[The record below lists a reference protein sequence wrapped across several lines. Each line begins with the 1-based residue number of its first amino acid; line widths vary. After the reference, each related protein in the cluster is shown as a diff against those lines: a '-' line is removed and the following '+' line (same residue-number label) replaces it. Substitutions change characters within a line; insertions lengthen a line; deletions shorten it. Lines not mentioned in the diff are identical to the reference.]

1 MIIATA
7 GHIDH
12 GKTTLVK
19 ALTGVDTDR
28 LPEEKARGISI
39 DIGFAYWKTPD
50 ALIGFVDVPGHERFI
65 RNMLAGVSG
74 IDYIMLIVAADDG
87 VMPQTIEHL
96 NIVNLLNVSHG
107 VAVITKCDR
116 VAPERV
122 AEVVAGVKALLAD
135 TKLAAIPVMPA
146 SAISGEGIEMLRGEL
161 STAAKAHQQR
171 EHAGRHLRYTVDR
184 VFTKAG
190 SGTVVTGTVVTGA
203 VAVGDHLMLSPG
215 GIEVRVR
222 GMQKQSSGAQQ
233 AAAGE
238 RCAINLSGV
247 ELAQVSRGD
256 WLVAPAVHA
265 PTKRIDARLQVLA
278 SEAQALKHWTP
289 VHMHLGTA
297 DVTARVSIRRGAVI
311 APGESAMVQLILDQ
325 PLAALHGDRFIVRDQ
340 SATRTL
346 GGGTIIDPYAPAT
359 RRNTAARAAQ
369 LAALEH
375 DDPAQA
381 LAALL
386 ACSPAGVD
394 LAQFE
399 RTFNLKPER
408 VDALI
413 GALDT
418 NIIGKEQRVAL
429 PQAAVEKIKQ
439 AVVEALVK
447 FHRDSPQATGAEID
461 ALHKTHAPALSAE
474 TFSALLRVLADEKKL
489 EVAGSHAR
497 LPQHI
502 ATDNPADQK
511 MWQAVRPVME
521 SAGFNVP
528 PLRELAPLTNLKEL
542 ILKDFLHRKA
552 KTNEVIRV
560 TPERFYPRATLAQL
574 AACAVDVAQNAP
586 GNQFTA
592 ALYRDR
598 IGVGRGLA
606 IEILECLDRLGI
618 TQRIGD
624 GRKMRRDFV
633 PILGAAVAPPAPPKQ
648 AAAPAQ
654 NKPAAPSAQRRPNPR
669 PIKRY

>member
-65 RNMLAGVSG
+65 RNMLAGVAG
-74 IDYIMLIVAADDG
+74 IDFVMLIVAADDG

-116 VAPERV
+116 VPAERV
-122 AEVVAGVKALLAD
+122 AEVIAGVKSLLAD

-146 SAISGEGIEMLRGEL
+146 SAISGEGIEALRNEL
-161 STAAKAHQQR
+161 AGAAKAHQQR
-171 EHAGRHLRYTVDR
+171 EHAGRHFRYTVDR

-215 GIEVRVR
+215 GIEARVR
-222 GMQKQSSGAQQ
+222 GMQKQGGAAQQ

-238 RCAINLSGV
+238 RCALNLSGV

-265 PTKRIDARLQVLA
+265 PTQRIDVRLQVLA
-278 SEAQALKHWTP
+278 GEAQPLKHWTP
-289 VHMHLGTA
+289 VHLHLGTA

-311 APGESAMVQLILDQ
+311 APGESAIVQLIADA
-325 PLAALHGDRFIVRDQ
+325 PLAVLHGDRFIVRDQ
-340 SATRTL
+340 SATRTI
-346 GGGTIIDPYAPAT
+346 GGGSVVDPFAPAS

-375 DDPAQA
+375 DDPAA
-381 LAALL
+381 AFKALL

-413 GALDT
+413 ATLDT
-418 NIIGKEQRVAL
+418 AIVGKEQRVAL
-429 PQAAVEKIKQ
+429 PKAVVEKIKA
-439 AVVEALVK
+439 AVVEALIK
-447 FHRDSPQATGAEID
+447 FHRDSPQAVGAEID
-461 ALHKTHAPALSAE
+461 VLRKAHAPALAPE
-474 TFSALLRVLADEKKL
+474 TFTALLRGLADDKKL

-497 LPQHI
+497 LPQHV

-511 MWQAVRPVME
+511 MWEAVKPVME

-528 PLRELAPLTNLKEL
+528 PLKDLAPLTKLKEVML
-542 ILKDFLHRKA
+542 TDFLHRKA

-560 TPERFYPRATLAQL
+560 TPERFYPRTTLAKL
-574 AACAVDVAQNAP
+574 AACAVDVAQNSA

-592 ALYRDR
+592 AQYRDR
-598 IGVGRGLA
+598 TGVGRGLA

-624 GRKMRRDFV
+624 MRKMRREFA
-633 PILGAAVAPPAPPKQ
+633 PILGDAVAPPAPPKQ
-648 AAAPAQ
+648 AAAAAPA
-654 NKPAAPSAQRRPNPR
+654 KPAAPSVQRRPNHR

>member
-1 MIIATA
+1 MIVATA

-39 DIGFAYWKTPD
+39 DIGFAYWKTAE
-50 ALIGFVDVPGHERFI
+50 ALVGFVDVPGHERFI

-74 IDYIMLIVAADDG
+74 IDYVMLIVAADDG
-87 VMPQTIEHL
+87 VMPQTVEHL
-96 NIVNLLNVSHG
+96 NIVNLLNVAHG

-122 AEVVAGVKALLAD
+122 AEVAAGVKALLAG

-146 SAISGEGIEMLRGEL
+146 SAISGDGIEALRKEL
-161 STAAKAHQQR
+161 AAAAKAHKSR
-171 EHAGRHLRYTVDR
+171 EHAGRHFRYTIDR

-190 SGTVVTGTVVTGA
+190 SGTVVTGTVVTGS
-203 VAVGDHLMLSPG
+203 VTVGDHLVLSPG
-215 GIEVRVR
+215 GIEARVR
-222 GMQKQSSGAQQ
+222 GMQKQGGAAQQ

-247 ELAQVSRGD
+247 EIAQVSRGD

-265 PTKRIDARLQVLA
+265 PTRRIDVRLQVLA
-278 SEAQALKHWTP
+278 GETQPLKHWTP
-289 VHMHLGTA
+289 VHLHLGTA

-311 APGESAMVQLILDQ
+311 AAGESALAQLILDQ

-340 SATRTL
+340 SATRTI
-346 GGGTIIDPYAPAT
+346 GGGTIVDPFAPAT
-359 RRNTAARAAQ
+359 RRNTAARIAQ

-381 LAALL
+381 FAALL
-386 ACSPAGVD
+386 AGSPAGVD

-399 RTFNLKPER
+399 RTFNLKPGR
-408 VDALI
+408 VDALT
-413 GALDT
+413 GAT
-418 NIIGKEQRVAL
+418 GTAIIGKEQRVAL
-429 PQAAVEKIKQ
+429 PGQHVESIRRN
-439 AVVEALVK
+439 VVEALVK
-447 FHRDSPQATGAEID
+447 FHRDSPQAVGAEIEVLRK
-461 ALHKTHAPALSAE
+461 AHAPALAAE
-474 TFSALLRVLADEKKL
+474 TFTALLRGLADEKKL

-511 MWQAVRPVME
+511 MWEAVRPVLDA
-521 SAGFNVP
+521 AGFNVP
-528 PLRELAPLTNLKEL
+528 PLKDLAPLTKLKEVM
-542 ILKDFLHRKA
+542 LKDFLHRKA

-560 TPERFYPRATLAQL
+560 TPERFYPRSTLAQL
-574 AACAVDVAQNAP
+574 AACAADVAQNAP

-592 ALYRDR
+592 AQYRDR
-598 IGVGRGLA
+598 TGVGRGLA

-618 TQRIGD
+618 TQRLGD
-624 GRKMRRDFV
+624 QRKMRRDFV
-633 PILGAAVAPPAPPKQ
+633 PILGAATAPPAPPKQ

-669 PIKRY
+669 PFKRY

>member
-1 MIIATA
+1 MIVATA

-65 RNMLAGVSG
+65 RNMLAGVAG
-74 IDYIMLIVAADDG
+74 IDYVMLIVAADDG
-87 VMPQTIEHL
+87 VMPQTVEHL

-116 VAPERV
+116 VPAERV
-122 AEVVAGVKALLAD
+122 AEVIAGVKSLLAD

-146 SAISGEGIEMLRGEL
+146 SAISGEGIEALRNEL
-161 STAAKAHQQR
+161 AAAAKAHQQR
-171 EHAGRHLRYTVDR
+171 EHAGRHFRYTVDR

-203 VAVGDHLMLSPG
+203 VAVGDHLTLSPG
-215 GIEVRVR
+215 GIDVRVR
-222 GMQKQSSGAQQ
+222 GMQKQGGAAQQ

-238 RCAINLSGV
+238 RCALNLSGV

-265 PTKRIDARLQVLA
+265 PTQRIDVRLQVLTN
-278 SEAQALKHWTP
+278 EAQPLKHWTP
-289 VHMHLGTA
+289 VHLHLGTA

-311 APGESAMVQLILDQ
+311 APGESAIVQLIADA
-325 PLAALHGDRFIVRDQ
+325 PLAVLHGDRFIVRDQ
-340 SATRTL
+340 SATRTV
-346 GGGTIIDPYAPAT
+346 GGGSVVDPFAPAS

-375 DDPAQA
+375 DDPAAA
-381 LAALL
+381 LKALL

-399 RTFNLKPER
+399 RTFNLKPDR

-413 GALDT
+413 ATLDT
-418 NIIGKEQRVAL
+418 AIVGREQRVAL
-429 PQAAVEKIKQ
+429 PKVLVEKIKT

-447 FHRDSPQATGAEID
+447 FHRDAPQAVGIEID
-461 ALHKTHAPALSAE
+461 ALRKAHAQALAAE
-474 TFSALLRVLADEKKL
+474 TFTALLRVLADDRKL
-489 EVAGSHAR
+489 EVAGNHAR
-497 LPQHI
+497 LPQHV

-511 MWQAVRPVME
+511 MWEAVKPVME

-528 PLRELAPLTNLKEL
+528 PLKDLAPLTKLKEVM
-542 ILKDFLHRKA
+542 LKDFLYRKA

-560 TPERFYPRATLAQL
+560 TPERFYPRTTLAKL
-574 AACAVDVAQNAP
+574 AACAVDVAQNSP

-592 ALYRDR
+592 AQYRDR
-598 IGVGRGLA
+598 TGVGRGLA

-624 GRKMRRDFV
+624 MRKMRREFA
-633 PILGAAVAPPAPPKQ
+633 PILGDAVAPPAPPKQ
-648 AAAPAQ
+648 AAAAAPA
-654 NKPAAPSAQRRPNPR
+654 KPAAPSVQRRPNHR

>member
-1 MIIATA
+1 
-7 GHIDH
+7 
-12 GKTTLVK
+12 
-19 ALTGVDTDR
+19 
-28 LPEEKARGISI
+28 
-39 DIGFAYWKTPD
+39 
-50 ALIGFVDVPGHERFI
+50 
-65 RNMLAGVSG
+65 
-74 IDYIMLIVAADDG
+74 
-87 VMPQTIEHL
+87 
-96 NIVNLLNVSHG
+96 
-107 VAVITKCDR
+107 
-116 VAPERV
+116 
-122 AEVVAGVKALLAD
+122 
-135 TKLAAIPVMPA
+135 
-146 SAISGEGIEMLRGEL
+146 
-161 STAAKAHQQR
+161 
-171 EHAGRHLRYTVDR
+171 
-184 VFTKAG
+184 
-190 SGTVVTGTVVTGA
+190 
-203 VAVGDHLMLSPG
+203 
-215 GIEVRVR
+215 
-222 GMQKQSSGAQQ
+222 
-233 AAAGE
+233 
-238 RCAINLSGV
+238 
-247 ELAQVSRGD
+247 
-256 WLVAPAVHA
+256 
-265 PTKRIDARLQVLA
+265 
-278 SEAQALKHWTP
+278 
-289 VHMHLGTA
+289 MHLGTA

-346 GGGTIIDPYAPAT
+346 GGGTIIDPYAPGT
-359 RRNTAARAAQ
+359 RRNTATRAAQ

-418 NIIGKEQRVAL
+418 HIIGKEQRVAL

-474 TFSALLRVLADEKKL
+474 TFSALLRALADEKKL

-606 IEILECLDRLGI
+606 IEILECLDHATHR
-618 TQRIGD
+618 
-624 GRKMRRDFV
+624 
-633 PILGAAVAPPAPPKQ
+633 
-648 AAAPAQ
+648 
-654 NKPAAPSAQRRPNPR
+654 
-669 PIKRY
+669 

>member
-1 MIIATA
+1 MIVATA

-65 RNMLAGVSG
+65 RNMLAGVAG
-74 IDYIMLIVAADDG
+74 IDYVMLIVAADDG

-122 AEVVAGVKALLAD
+122 AEVVAGVKTLLAE

-146 SAISGEGIEMLRGEL
+146 SAISGEGIDALRTEL
-161 STAAKAHQQR
+161 AAAAKAHQSR
-171 EHAGRHLRYTVDR
+171 EHAGRHFRYTIDR

-203 VAVGDHLMLSPG
+203 MAVGDHLMLSPG

-222 GMQKQSSGAQQ
+222 GMQKQGGATQQ

-238 RCAINLSGV
+238 RCAVNLSGV
-247 ELAQVSRGD
+247 EITQVSRGD

-265 PTKRIDARLQVLA
+265 PTNRLDVRLQVLA
-278 SEAQALKHWTP
+278 SEAQPLKHWTP
-289 VHMHLGTA
+289 VHLHLGTA
-297 DVTARVSIRRGAVI
+297 DVTARISIRRGTVI
-311 APGESAMVQLILDQ
+311 AAGESAIVQVITDA

-340 SATRTL
+340 SATRTI
-346 GGGTIIDPYAPAT
+346 GGGTIVDPFAPAT
-359 RRNTAARAAQ
+359 RRNTAARVAQ

-386 ACSPAGVD
+386 AGSPAGVD

-408 VDALI
+408 VDALV
-413 GALDT
+413 GATDT
-418 NIIGKEQRVAL
+418 TIVGKEQRVAL
-429 PQAAVEKIKQ
+429 PKQSVETIKQ

-447 FHRDSPQATGAEID
+447 FHRDSPQATGAEIET
-461 ALHKTHAPALSAE
+461 LHKTHAPGLAAE
-474 TFSALLRVLADEKKL
+474 TFTALLRVLADEKKL

-511 MWQAVRPVME
+511 MWEAVKPVME

-528 PLRELAPLTNLKEL
+528 PLKDLAPLTKLKEVM
-542 ILKDFLHRKA
+542 LKDFLHRKA

-560 TPERFYPRATLAQL
+560 TPERFYPRTTLAQL
-574 AACAVDVAQNAP
+574 AACAVDVAQNAA

-592 ALYRDR
+592 AQYRDR
-598 IGVGRGLA
+598 TGVGRGLA

-618 TQRIGD
+618 TQRLGD
-624 GRKMRRDFV
+624 QRKMRRDFV
-633 PILGAAVAPPAPPKQ
+633 PILGEATAPPAPPKQ

-654 NKPAAPSAQRRPNPR
+654 NKPAAPAAQRRPNHR